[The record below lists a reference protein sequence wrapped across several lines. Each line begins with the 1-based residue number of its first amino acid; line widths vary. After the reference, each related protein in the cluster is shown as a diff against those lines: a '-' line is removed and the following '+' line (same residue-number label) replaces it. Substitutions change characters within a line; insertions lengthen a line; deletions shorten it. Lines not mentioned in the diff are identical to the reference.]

1 MLRTRPGAGWLA
13 RGDEMTKATVY
24 LCRLHTYFLLIR
36 ECEKWA
42 GKDGRAGAAGRS
54 DLASRQALHVLVSTP
69 PALPD
74 HDKGP
79 AT

>member
-1 MLRTRPGAGWLA
+1 MLSELQYR
-13 RGDEMTKATVY
+13 V
-24 LCRLHTYFLLIR
+24 LCRLHAFLLIR

-54 DLASRQALHVLVSTP
+54 DLASRQALHILASTP
-69 PALPD
+69 PALSD